1 MSEIRGERVLVWRR
15 ARRLTQA
22 ECARAAGVSAKTISR
37 IEQGQCRVLAGTV
50 ARLALAPETSADYLL
65 GLTDDLAPTYSSQG
79 GDNSCS

>member
-1 MSEIRGERVLVWRR
+1 MSEIRGERVLVRRR

-50 ARLALAPETSADYLL
+50 ARLALALETSADYLL
-65 GLTDDLAPTYSSQG
+65 GLTDDPAPAARLEG
-79 GDNSCS
+79 RG